1 VTRPSAPRYLRP
13 PIPSDSPVL
22 SDEIV
27 SQTRPHAIPTAT
39 VLRFCA
45 VSLVLLLLAH
55 LVDRWAYQNL
65 VHPGVTESDLG
76 RMLRVMGFL
85 PLWAIGAAALVLSDW
100 PRRTAASVKPALTRG
115 ALLLGSAAAG
125 GIVAE
130 LLKLLLRRERAW
142 AHEGAYVFRPF
153 TERPF
158 STGGLALPSS
168 HALVAFGGLAMM
180 AYLFPRAGP
189 VWYALAVGAAYSRV
203 AAGAHFVSDVVL
215 SGIVGIAVAALIWHW
230 HLRRSAVAG
239 DADDATTLLPGGRR
253 SWTD

>member
-1 VTRPSAPRYLRP
+1 VPH
-13 PIPSDSPVL
+13 D
-22 SDEIV
+22 
-27 SQTRPHAIPTAT
+27 RPHALPAAT

-45 VSLVLLLLAH
+45 VSLVLLALAH

-65 VHPGVTESDLG
+65 LHPGMTDSDLG

-85 PLWAIGAAALVLSDW
+85 PLWAIGATALVLSDW

-125 GIVAE
+125 GIAAE
-130 LLKLLLRRERAW
+130 LLKLILRRERAW

-168 HALVAFGGLAMM
+168 HALVAFCGLTMM
-180 AYLFPRAGP
+180 AYLFPRARP
-189 VWYALAVGAAYSRV
+189 VWYALAAGAAYSRV

-215 SGIVGIAVAALIWHW
+215 SGIVGVALAALIWRW
-230 HLRRSAVAG
+230 HLGRVPGS
-239 DADDATTLLPGGRR
+239 GGR
-253 SWTD
+253 